1 MRTSKVTHLKSVGIR
16 ALSMGASRILRRV
29 RERGESVDIT
39 YRGQVVARL
48 VPAISPPA
56 TSASLE
62 AIQAELDLVA
72 GKIGQRWPKTVSAA
86 EAVSEGRR

>member
-1 MRTSKVTHLKSVGIR
+1 MRTSKATHLKSVGIR
-16 ALSMGASRILRRV
+16 ALSTGASRILRRV

-48 VPAISPPA
+48 VPATSPP
-56 TSASLE
+56 TTPASLE

-72 GKIGQRWPKTVSAA
+72 GKIGRRWPKAVSAA